1 MIEHAAQK
9 SRELAGRNAAV
20 CVVGDTPRDIEAAHA
35 NSLPVIAVATGKFSY
50 DELLQLRPEACASSL
65 ADLLALTR
73 TAQ

>member
-1 MIEHAAQK
+1 
-9 SRELAGRNAAV
+9 
-20 CVVGDTPRDIEAAHA
+20 
-35 NSLPVIAVATGKFSY
+35 VIAVATGKFSY